1 MIFKSTELN
10 FLCDEFTLSFDSTN
24 NFFASF
30 SNRSEFNTAAKKLG
44 EIRKLGSI
52 NGIMTAFNKDF
63 NFTLNEL
70 AKYLK
75 LISVKKFIIMIVIPD
90 KEEYDN
96 KLSENYVQAKYYDG
110 KIKIELL
117 ILSYSSFLRL
127 FSSSS
132 LVQVGETTVY
142 NPTDILYLFKNISWS
157 SLVYEMKERN
167 NILITGGMNAKRHLS
182 STLTARHMN
191 YLLPFFGL
199 NMKLLNNCIENSPPK
214 EIYSVEPN
222 QYKDLKLTKKEK
234 YAIEQGKIEEKN
246 KWKQLVK
253 DSSNKPWGYLY
264 KILCQQKRN

>member
-10 FLCDEFTLSFDSTN
+10 FLCAEFTLPFDSTN

-30 SNRSEFNTAAKKLG
+30 SNRSVFNTAAKKLG

-75 LISVKKFIIMIVIPD
+75 LISVKRFIIIIVIPD
-90 KEEYDN
+90 KEYDN
-96 KLSENYVQAKYYDG
+96 KLSESENYLQAKYYDG

-117 ILSYSSFLRL
+117 ILSYNSFLRL
-127 FSSSS
+127 FSSYS
-132 LVQVGETTVY
+132 LVQVGETIY

-157 SLVYEMKERN
+157 SLVYEMKEKN
-167 NILITGGMNAKRHLS
+167 NILITGDMNAKRHLS
-182 STLTARHMN
+182 SALTARHMN

-199 NMKLLNNCIENSPPK
+199 NMKLLNNCIENSPAK

-234 YAIEQGKIEEKN
+234 YAIEQGKI
-246 KWKQLVK
+246 
-253 DSSNKPWGYLY
+253 
-264 KILCQQKRN
+264 